1 ACTPEEPSGAGKVA
15 NFELPK
21 RNTGP
26 YFSKIIATE
35 ADAPGIFLG
44 FGGGLPHETARLLDL
59 RSPVAAAPRRSGIRT
74 GARSASGGPGVP
86 AQTTDIRRAR
96 GGAACHRAGLL
107 FPPDRCAPAV
117 RRGRSEGAARGQG

>member
-1 ACTPEEPSGAGKVA
+1 RGMAGAACGASWHLVALLHFIRPSAVFRKRFISRTCTPEEPSGDGKVA

-74 GARSASGGPGVP
+74 GARSA
-86 AQTTDIRRAR
+86 
-96 GGAACHRAGLL
+96 
-107 FPPDRCAPAV
+107 
-117 RRGRSEGAARGQG
+117 